1 MTTVHNGK
9 ADLHIHSDHSDG
21 LASIPQ
27 IMEYV
32 AHHTDLD
39 VIAITDHN
47 TMEGARFAKS
57 LSELYDFDVVLGEEV
72 SSKEGHVLGLWI
84 EEEIPAGMSARDTV
98 RAIQEQGGIAII
110 AHPFSAQGV
119 FGPFGKNLLAEAF
132 NDMAF
137 HALEV
142 ANSLPY
148 LDWAN
153 GVARKMMGGL
163 GIAATGGSDAHVLA
177 AIGKGYTLFNGT
189 SEDDLRGSIE
199 RLETRAETAPGGL
212 SLMCRYAF
220 RYPQIRVMQSWN
232 WERCKAR

>member
-1 MTTVHNGK
+1 VNTEGWGK
-9 ADLHIHSDHSDG
+9 ADLHIHSNHSDG
-21 LASIPQ
+21 LASVPE

-32 AHHTDLD
+32 QHHTDLD

-57 LSELYDFDVVLGEEV
+57 LAELYDFDVVVGEEV
-72 SSKEGHVLGLWI
+72 SSKEGHIIGLYI
-84 EEEIPAGMSARDTV
+84 EDEIPAGMSARDTV
-98 RAIQEQGGIAII
+98 RAIQDQGGIAII

-119 FGPFGKNLLAEAF
+119 FGPFGRNMLAEAF

-137 HALEV
+137 QALEV

-177 AIGKGYTLFNGT
+177 AIGKGYTVFGGT
-189 SEDDLRGSIE
+189 NADDLRTSIE
-199 RLETRAETAPGGL
+199 RLETKAETAPGGL
-212 SLMCRYAF
+212 SLMVRYAF
-220 RYPQIRVMQSWN
+220 RYPQIRRMQSWN
-232 WERCKAR
+232 WERCKAK